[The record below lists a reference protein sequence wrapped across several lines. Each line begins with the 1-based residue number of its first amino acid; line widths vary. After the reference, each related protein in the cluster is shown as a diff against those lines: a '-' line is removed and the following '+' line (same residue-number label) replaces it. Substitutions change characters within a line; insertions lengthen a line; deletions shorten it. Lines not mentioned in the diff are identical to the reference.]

1 MLAIAIPALLTIS
14 IACSNNDTEDVL
26 HTPTPITTVSP
37 EIALIARQLTIAYL
51 SDKPWGFF
59 GATCDQWIEIDYAW
73 NPNTSE
79 QLPDGHVTVVFE
91 RLPERILGPQNL
103 LFRVDVDS
111 GTVQGDN
118 QSDTSERLGVAEG
131 CDKW

>member
-1 MLAIAIPALLTIS
+1 MLAIAMPALLNIS
-14 IACSNNDTEDVL
+14 VACSNNDTEDIL
-26 HTPTPITTVSP
+26 HTPTPIPTVSP

-73 NPNTSE
+73 NPDTSE
-79 QLPDGHVTVVFE
+79 QSPDERVTVVFE
-91 RLPERILGPQNL
+91 RLPERILGPQKL

-111 GTVQGDN
+111 ETVQGDN
-118 QSDTSERLGVAEG
+118 QSETDERLGVAEG